1 MTIHRRELLALLG
14 VSAGAPAAAQGQAY
28 SGPVAFR
35 HGVASGDPLQDRVV
49 LWTRIT
55 PLETSGGTVD
65 YRWRID
71 PVGGGRGRSGSGRTG
86 PGRDYTVKV
95 DATGL
100 QPGRDYRFRFEAA
113 GAASPEGR
121 TRTLPDG
128 PTENVVL
135 AVASCSLF
143 PNGYFNAY
151 QAIADAPRVDAVLH
165 LGDYIYEY
173 GGPGSYGMD
182 SPLAAQR
189 PHDPDR
195 EIVSLDDYRRRHAQY
210 KSDPQLQAAHA
221 RAPWIVAW
229 DDHESA
235 NDSYTAGAEN
245 HQPEDGDWA
254 TRKAAALKAYF
265 EWMPIRDPA
274 PGRAVDAAW
283 RAFRFGDVANLVMV
297 ETRLA
302 ARDKP
307 LNYLADLPP
316 TAGEAEVA
324 AFKARLADPQRR
336 LMSDEQL
343 DWIAAEAA
351 RPGPVWQ
358 VLGNQ
363 VLMARIYPP
372 DMVQMIGEGKI
383 EELGKASP
391 GVRSR
396 ALRMSRLARMGLPYG
411 LDMWDGYPAARERLL
426 QRLSAARANTVV
438 LTGDSHAF
446 WANEVHD
453 EAGRRAAVEFGTT
466 SITSPGG
473 GDAVKEIPVAQLF
486 EAANKEVLF
495 TDQTAK
501 GYTLLTLTREA
512 AVAEFVAVST
522 IHDRAFDTR
531 VVKRYRATPGPE
543 GVSGLSEA

>member
-1 MTIHRRELLALLG
+1 MTIHRRQLLALLG
-14 VSAGAPAAAQGQAY
+14 VSAGAPAAAQAQGR

-55 PLETSGGTVD
+55 PLQGAGGAID

-71 PVGGGRGRSGSGRTG
+71 PVDGGRGRSGAGRTG
-86 PGRDYTVKV
+86 PDRDYTVKV
-95 DATGL
+95 DVAGL
-100 QPGRDYRFRFEAA
+100 QPGREYRYRFEAA

-128 PTENVVL
+128 PTRDVVL

-182 SPLAAQR
+182 SPVAAER
-189 PHDPDR
+189 LHEPNR
-195 EIVSLDDYRRRHAQY
+195 EIISLDDYRRRHAQY

-221 RAPWIVAW
+221 RAPWIVVW

-245 HQPEDGDWA
+245 HQEGEGDWA
-254 TRKAAALKAYF
+254 SRKAAALKAYF
-265 EWMPIRDPA
+265 EWMPIREPA
-274 PGRAVDAAW
+274 KGRPLDAAW
-283 RAFRFGDVANLVMV
+283 RSFRFGDVANLIMV

-302 ARDKP
+302 ARDEP
-307 LNYLADLPP
+307 LNYLKDLPVS
-316 TAGEAEVA
+316 AGEAEVA
-324 AFKARLADPQRR
+324 AFKTRLADPQRR
-336 LMSDEQL
+336 LMSEEQL

-363 VLMARIYPP
+363 VLMARIHPP
-372 DMVQMIGEGKI
+372 DMMAMVGEAKI
-383 EELGKASP
+383 EELGRAAP
-391 GVRSR
+391 GVKSR
-396 ALRMSRLARMGLPYG
+396 ALRISRLARLGLPYG
-411 LDMWDGYPAARERLL
+411 LDMWDGYPAARETLL
-426 QRLSAARANTVV
+426 QRLTAAKANTVV

-446 WANEVHD
+446 WANEVHTD
-453 EAGRRAAVEFGTT
+453 GGRRAAVEFGTT

-473 GDAVKEIPVAQLF
+473 GDAVKEVPVAQMF
-486 EAANKEVLF
+486 EAANQEVLF
-495 TDQTAK
+495 TDQSAK
-501 GYTLLTLTREA
+501 GFTLLTLTREA
-512 AVAEFVAVST
+512 ALAEFVAVST
-522 IHDRAFDTR
+522 IHDKAFDTK
-531 VVKRYRATPGPE
+531 VVKRYRATPGPD
-543 GVSGLSEA
+543 GVSGLTEA